1 VTKAGIEAIKG
12 ANELCALLAERG
24 IELKKKGRTLVARCP
39 FHQEKTASFTVTP
52 SKGLYHCFG
61 CGAAGDVIGFL
72 TKRDK
77 LSFGGALEL
86 LAKRAGLD
94 LEKLMEERSRV
105 VQRTPLEALTPA
117 PLRATAA
124 SGNGDGSSAGSA
136 EAQTLSPAVSAE
148 LLTRVVEHYHRTFC
162 AREDAQAY
170 LKKRGLVD
178 VVLLRALKV
187 GYADGSLLKL
197 IPRSGELRQQ
207 LVELGVITSEG
218 RELLGGCV
226 VFPIPDPLS
235 GQWTTLYGR
244 GVKTERHCYLP
255 GALRGVWNFQ
265 AARLSDEVV
274 LCESVIDALS
284 FHQAGLS
291 SAIPIYGTNGFTGDH
306 LDLFKREGVKQV
318 TLALDNDDAG
328 RKAAAALRE
337 KLEAAGLR
345 VRVASWPSGVK
356 DANELLVSRNGDAGD
371 IFRQVLEAA
380 EPRPQPAPN
389 SPHPIPLTQAGEGS
403 GPAPAGSATR
413 EESGS
418 SHLSEKTA
426 ASGPA
431 IDEPMSAVNATS
443 ATPATSN
450 AAASAPALAGGVT
463 REGEQL
469 VLVRDGVT
477 YRARAQAPMLG
488 RLRATVKAERGA
500 AFHVDSID
508 LYASRSRSEFAKRAA
523 KALSVDVAVVE
534 SALLQLL
541 VEAEKIA
548 DTDAATVEA
557 SSTPTMSE
565 SERAEALA
573 LLKREDLLDQ
583 IARDVDALGYV
594 GEDINKRLLY
604 LVAVSRKL
612 DDPLSAIVLS
622 QSGAGKS
629 GLTEVVERLTPPED
643 VVLLTRLTPQSLY
656 YTEPGFLD
664 RKLVIVEERY
674 GSQEADYSIRV
685 LQSRKKLIAAAPIKD
700 PQTGNLR
707 TKVFTVEA
715 RAAFIEATT
724 ASSVNHENATRCF
737 ELSMDESPEQTQR
750 IHERQRRLKTAAGL
764 ELRRQAEAIQ
774 HRHWNAQR
782 LLDPLPVVIPFA
794 EALTF
799 PTAWMRTRR
808 DHARF
813 LNLIEVSAFLHQHQR
828 ARSGGAIVADV
839 ADYAAAYRLAAEV
852 LAETLSDLK
861 APLRRALERL
871 RALSQQTDGTLSR
884 REVREHLAEP
894 DSTVRRWLS
903 DLVELEYLAVAEA
916 GRQGQGHTTRYRVL
930 ERAGKAEHVLGLL
943 RPEELHAR
951 R

>member
-105 VQRTPLEALTPA
+105 VQRTPLEALTPPPA
-117 PLRATAA
+117 LRATAA
-124 SGNGDGSSAGSA
+124 SGNGNGRGAGSA
-136 EAQTLSPAVSAE
+136 EVQPLSPAVSAE
-148 LLTRVVEHYHRTFC
+148 LLTRVVEHYHKSFC
-162 AREDAQAY
+162 EREDAQAY

-178 VVLLRALKV
+178 VDLLRVLKV

-197 IPRSGELRQQ
+197 VPKSGELRQQ
-207 LVELGVITSEG
+207 LLELGVVTPED

-226 VFPIPDPLS
+226 VFPIPDPLT

-244 GVKTERHCYLP
+244 GVKTPRHCYLP
-255 GALRGVWNFQ
+255 GALRGVLNFQ
-265 AARLSDEVV
+265 AARLSAQVV
-274 LCESVIDALS
+274 LTESVLDALS
-284 FHQAGLS
+284 FHQAGIS
-291 SAIPIYGTNGFTGDH
+291 TAIPIYGTNGFTGDH
-306 LDLFKREGVKQV
+306 LDLFKREGVRDV
-318 TLALDNDDAG
+318 ILALDNDAAG
-328 RKAAAALRE
+328 KRAAAALRE

-345 VRVASWPSGVK
+345 VRVALWPSGVK

-371 IFRQVLEAA
+371 IFARVLDEAEPQPPAPSTPEPIATSADTPCPLRDKPVAA
-380 EPRPQPAPN
+380 EPTIA
-389 SPHPIPLTQAGEGS
+389 
-403 GPAPAGSATR
+403 ATT
-413 EESGS
+413 S
-418 SHLSEKTA
+418 A
-426 ASGPA
+426 AS
-431 IDEPMSAVNATS
+431 
-443 ATPATSN
+443 
-450 AAASAPALAGGVT
+450 AGGVT
-463 REGEQL
+463 REGDQL

-488 RLRATVKAERGA
+488 RLRSTVKAERGS

-508 LYASRSRSEFAKRAA
+508 LYASRSRAEFGKRAA
-523 KALSVDVAVVE
+523 KALSIDAGSVE
-534 SALLQLL
+534 AALLALL
-541 VEAEKIA
+541 VEAEKAA
-548 DTDAATVEA
+548 DDDAAAVEA
-557 SSTPTMSE
+557 SPAPTMSE

-573 LLKREDLLDQ
+573 LLKRKDLLDQ
-583 IARDVDALGYV
+583 VARDVDALGYV
-594 GEDINKRLLY
+594 GEETNKRLLY

-629 GLTEVVERLTPPED
+629 GLTEVIERLTPPED